1 MLHYENSNALIIIAC
16 DMCPMLYMFYLSL
29 HTAKKQELKLGSEEQ
44 QRSTE
49 KSKGIVNTT
58 DMLNGIPN
66 LLRIFFVP
74 DTVTSKP
81 QNLYLVQL
89 YQNTGDYLYDNV
101 AAVTVSLHHPLYAMV
116 SDLPPSFY

>member
-1 MLHYENSNALIIIAC
+1 
-16 DMCPMLYMFYLSL
+16 MCLMLYMFYLYIQPRNRNLNLTVKS
-29 HTAKKQELKLGSEEQ
+29 
-44 QRSTE
+44 
-49 KSKGIVNTT
+49 SKGVLRKAKVVNTT
-58 DMLNGIPN
+58 DMLNVIPN
-66 LLRIFFVP
+66 LLQIFFVS
-74 DTVTSKP
+74 DTVTNKP